1 MVEGDLN
8 NVDVKKEPSIID
20 NFINLTVPVKIVVI
34 VCAFLG
40 LSFIYDFIAGP
51 KNNRHVNLVTKK
63 PSEIVKPLSN
73 DSKLGAVEPNN
84 TELNK
89 KSLSFHKTDEKP
101 KKIAEISIFDDKKLN
116 RIKKSASVKLN
127 GEKKIQTS
135 YKKFNLSRVITKG
148 TKIKSTLNS
157 YMSSNIGGR
166 VEVLVAEDIL
176 SADKNNILIPRGSKI
191 FGTFDR
197 IISIQMKKL
206 SILWE
211 DVLFT
216 NGYSLKLPLSSVS
229 PNGQF
234 GNSTS
239 YKYEGFKRIGSYF
252 ASTVTDVGLSYGSA
266 SLSNYINSLSNKTSA
281 NTEVSKLIS
290 SINTVDTVK
299 ELNDLIK
306 GSNIDDLIIKGV
318 EAALSLDIDPDVN
331 KKKQTA
337 IRHLSAYINTSND
350 NTSSYINQ
358 SMNNLS
364 GDLKKEFNILLGQ
377 YDDFFENNIGET
389 LYLVLDSSFTVPD
402 DIVSSKNNSIL

>member
-1 MVEGDLN
+1 M
-8 NVDVKKEPSIID
+8 
-20 NFINLTVPVKIVVI
+20 
-34 VCAFLG
+34 
-40 LSFIYDFIAGP
+40 
-51 KNNRHVNLVTKK
+51 
-63 PSEIVKPLSN
+63 
-73 DSKLGAVEPNN
+73 
-84 TELNK
+84 
-89 KSLSFHKTDEKP
+89 
-101 KKIAEISIFDDKKLN
+101 
-116 RIKKSASVKLN
+116 
-127 GEKKIQTS
+127 
-135 YKKFNLSRVITKG
+135 ITKG

-252 ASTVTDVGLSYGSA
+252 ASTVTDVGLNYGSA
-266 SLSNYINSLSNKTSA
+266 SLSNYISSLSNKTSE
-281 NTEVSKLIS
+281 NKKVL
-290 SINTVDTVK
+290 
-299 ELNDLIK
+299 DLITSIRALDNVDVLP
-306 GSNIDDLIIKGV
+306 GLITNSQIDASIKNGV
-318 EAALSLDIDPDVN
+318 ESLIDGITDFNN
-331 KKKQTA
+331 KKQIA
-337 IRHLSAYINTSND
+337 INYLSSYINTSND